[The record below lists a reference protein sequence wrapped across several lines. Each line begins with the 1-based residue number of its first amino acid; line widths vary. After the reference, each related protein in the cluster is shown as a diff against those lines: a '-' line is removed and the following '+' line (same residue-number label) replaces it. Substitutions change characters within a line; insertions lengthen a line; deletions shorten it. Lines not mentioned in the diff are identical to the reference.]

1 MLRGIVDYAGLFP
14 PAALTMWSA
23 VENYAAYRSGVD
35 AWALGRFVAPAAR
48 LYELAGAI
56 ASLDPEG
63 GFAGWRVSALLGG
76 DPQNLRGDLERVRA
90 FNEGAE
96 ATRRRIAV
104 DSLELQGSS
113 EAQIRRGLEIAA
125 SSLGARFEVYVE
137 LPLDGQAGAKSA
149 VAQRERSA
157 GGEVAGVG
165 EDEPG
170 VSFSSDLL
178 RLIRDAGARAK
189 MRTGGVRPELV
200 PPSTALL
207 RFLRGCAEADLP
219 FKATAGLHHAV
230 TGRYPLT
237 YEADSGSATMYG
249 YLDLLFATALTVRG
263 APDNLILEA
272 LRESDAASFQLGEEE
287 VAWREHRFTLDE
299 MRRVRER
306 GLVSFG
312 SCSFR
317 EPLDELAVLLLDA
330 SPRDEDRAVS

>member
-1 MLRGIVDYAGLFP
+1 GLFP

-137 LPLDGQAGAKSA
+137 LP
-149 VAQRERSA
+149 
-157 GGEVAGVG
+157 
-165 EDEPG
+165 
-170 VSFSSDLL
+170 
-178 RLIRDAGARAK
+178 
-189 MRTGGVRPELV
+189 
-200 PPSTALL
+200 
-207 RFLRGCAEADLP
+207 
-219 FKATAGLHHAV
+219 
-230 TGRYPLT
+230 
-237 YEADSGSATMYG
+237 
-249 YLDLLFATALTVRG
+249 
-263 APDNLILEA
+263 
-272 LRESDAASFQLGEEE
+272 
-287 VAWREHRFTLDE
+287 
-299 MRRVRER
+299 
-306 GLVSFG
+306 
-312 SCSFR
+312 
-317 EPLDELAVLLLDA
+317 
-330 SPRDEDRAVS
+330 